1 MRFLSIY
8 KTVERGGPPS
18 PEHIAE
24 MGQLIEESIKA
35 GELIATEG
43 CLPSALGAKVRLD
56 RGKVTVVDGPF
67 TEAKEVIGGFAVLEA
82 RSREHAIE
90 LARKFLKVAGDG
102 ECEIRQI
109 YEAPEQVSGA
119 SAEFHGVADCGPSV
133 GSTAH

>member
-18 PEHIAE
+18 ADHIAK
-24 MGQLIEESIKA
+24 MGQLIEESIRA

-56 RGKVTVVDGPF
+56 RGQLTVVDGPF

-82 RSREHAIE
+82 TSRAHAVE
-90 LARKFLKVAGDG
+90 MAKKFLRIAGDG

-109 YEAPEQVSGA
+109 YEAPEQVTGA
-119 SAEFHGVADCGPSV
+119 SAEFHGLADCGPSV
-133 GSTAH
+133 GAAH